1 MIKFTLNC
9 ADQHVF
15 ECWFPNSDSLS
26 RQLGLKLVD
35 CPICGSVDVIRPL
48 SAPNLSTPK
57 TRSRSATPDHIDPSQ
72 IDSGH
77 INSGQMD
84 SGQTDADERQRQQT
98 KQVRG
103 PVTSGVAV
111 PPPSDVMRSMLRDM
125 QKLVER
131 DFTHVGDNFA
141 AEARKIHSGEAE
153 AESIYG
159 RCTPD
164 EQAELEEEGITVGV
178 LPWLPPDN

>member
-35 CPICGSVDVIRPL
+35 CPICGSADVIRPL

-72 IDSGH
+72 I
-77 INSGQMD
+77 D

-125 QKLVER
+125 QKLVKR

-153 AESIYG
+153 AENIYG
-159 RCTPD
+159 QCTPD

>member
-9 ADQHVF
+9 ADQHAF
-15 ECWFPNSDSLS
+15 ECWFPNSESLS

-48 SAPNLSTPK
+48 SAPNLLTPK

-72 IDSGH
+72 IV
-77 INSGQMD
+77 

-98 KQVRG
+98 KQVRR

-111 PPPSDVMRSMLRDM
+111 PPTSDVMRSMLRDM

-141 AEARKIHSGEAE
+141 AEARKIHLGEAE
-153 AESIYG
+153 AENIYG
-159 RCTPD
+159 QCTPD

>member
-57 TRSRSATPDHIDPSQ
+57 TRSRSATPDHIDPS
-72 IDSGH
+72 H
-77 INSGQMD
+77 IV

-111 PPPSDVMRSMLRDM
+111 PPPSDVMRSRLRDM

-159 RCTPD
+159 QCTPD

>member
-26 RQLGLKLVD
+26 RQLGLMLVD

-57 TRSRSATPDHIDPSQ
+57 TRSRSATPDYIDASHI
-72 IDSGH
+72 
-77 INSGQMD
+77 D

-103 PVTSGVAV
+103 PVTSGVDV
-111 PPPSDVMRSMLRDM
+111 PPTSDVVRSMLRDM

-131 DFTHVGDNFA
+131 DFTHVGDNFP

-153 AESIYG
+153 AENIYG
-159 RCTPD
+159 QCTPD

>member
-26 RQLGLKLVD
+26 RQLGLNLVD
-35 CPICGSVDVIRPL
+35 CPICGSVDVVRPL

-72 IDSGH
+72 IDSGQIH
-77 INSGQMD
+77 L
-84 SGQTDADERQRQQT
+84 GQTDADERQRQQT
-98 KQVRG
+98 KQVTG

-131 DFTHVGDNFA
+131 DFTHVGDDFA

-159 RCTPD
+159 QCTPD

>member
-72 IDSGH
+72 IDSG
-77 INSGQMD
+77 
-84 SGQTDADERQRQQT
+84 QTYADERQRQQT

-103 PVTSGVAV
+103 PVTSGLAV
-111 PPPSDVMRSMLRDM
+111 PPTSDVMRSMLRDM

-159 RCTPD
+159 QCTPD

>member
-1 MIKFTLNC
+1 
-9 ADQHVF
+9 
-15 ECWFPNSDSLS
+15 
-26 RQLGLKLVD
+26 
-35 CPICGSVDVIRPL
+35 
-48 SAPNLSTPK
+48 
-57 TRSRSATPDHIDPSQ
+57 
-72 IDSGH
+72 
-77 INSGQMD
+77 MD
-84 SGQTDADERQRQQT
+84 SGQTDADERQHQQT

>member
-26 RQLGLKLVD
+26 RQLGLKLVG

-72 IDSGH
+72 I
-77 INSGQMD
+77 D

-159 RCTPD
+159 QCTPD

>member
-72 IDSGH
+72 IDSG
-77 INSGQMD
+77 
-84 SGQTDADERQRQQT
+84 QTDADERQREQT
-98 KQVRG
+98 KQVRW

-125 QKLVER
+125 QKLVKR

-153 AESIYG
+153 AENIYG
-159 RCTPD
+159 QCTPD

>member
-57 TRSRSATPDHIDPSQ
+57 TRSRSATTDHIDPS
-72 IDSGH
+72 
-77 INSGQMD
+77 QMD

>member
-72 IDSGH
+72 IGSD
-77 INSGQMD
+77 
-84 SGQTDADERQRQQT
+84 QTDADERQRQQT
-98 KQVRG
+98 KQVTG

-159 RCTPD
+159 QCTPD

>member
-15 ECWFPNSDSLS
+15 ECWFPNSESLS
-26 RQLGLKLVD
+26 RQLDLKLVD
-35 CPICGSVDVIRPL
+35 CPICGSVDVVRPL

-57 TRSRSATPDHIDPSQ
+57 TRSRSVTPE
-72 IDSGH
+72 
-77 INSGQMD
+77 
-84 SGQTDADERQRQQT
+84 QTETNETQYQQT
-98 KQVRG
+98 KQVTG
-103 PVTSGVAV
+103 PATSGIAV
-111 PPPSDVMRSMLRDM
+111 PPTGAVMRSILRDM

-141 AEARKIHSGEAE
+141 TEARKMHSGESGAE
-153 AESIYG
+153 NIYG
-159 RCTPD
+159 QCTPD

>member
-48 SAPNLSTPK
+48 SAPNLLTPK
-57 TRSRSATPDHIDPSQ
+57 TRSRSATPEHIDPSQ
-72 IDSGH
+72 IV
-77 INSGQMD
+77 

-98 KQVRG
+98 KQVRR

-111 PPPSDVMRSMLRDM
+111 PPTSDVMRSMLRDM
-125 QKLVER
+125 QELVER

-153 AESIYG
+153 AENIYG
-159 RCTPD
+159 QCTPD

>member
-72 IDSGH
+72 I
-77 INSGQMD
+77 D

-159 RCTPD
+159 QCTPD

>member
-26 RQLGLKLVD
+26 RQLDLKLVD

-48 SAPNLSTPK
+48 SAPNLLTPK

-72 IDSGH
+72 IV
-77 INSGQMD
+77 

-98 KQVRG
+98 KQVRR

-131 DFTHVGDNFA
+131 DFTHVGDDFA

-159 RCTPD
+159 QCTPD

>member
-72 IDSGH
+72 IDSG
-77 INSGQMD
+77 
-84 SGQTDADERQRQQT
+84 QTYADERQRQQT

-153 AESIYG
+153 AENIYG
-159 RCTPD
+159 QCTPD
-164 EQAELEEEGITVGV
+164 EQAELEEEGIKVGV

>member
-72 IDSGH
+72 IDSG
-77 INSGQMD
+77 
-84 SGQTDADERQRQQT
+84 QTYADERQRQQT

-159 RCTPD
+159 QCTPD

>member
-57 TRSRSATPDHIDPSQ
+57 TRSRSATPDHIDP
-72 IDSGH
+72 
-77 INSGQMD
+77 GQMD

-153 AESIYG
+153 AENIYG
-159 RCTPD
+159 QCTPD

>member
-72 IDSGH
+72 IDSG
-77 INSGQMD
+77 QMV

-159 RCTPD
+159 QCTPD

-178 LPWLPPDN
+178 LPWLPLDN

>member
-57 TRSRSATPDHIDPSQ
+57 TRSRSAIPDHTDASHIDP
-72 IDSGH
+72 GH
-77 INSGQMD
+77 TGT
-84 SGQTDADERQRQQT
+84 GQTDADKRQRQQT
-98 KQVRG
+98 KQVRDAA
-103 PVTSGVAV
+103 TSGVAV
-111 PPPSDVMRSMLRDM
+111 PPTSNVTRSMLRDM

-153 AESIYG
+153 AENIYG
-159 RCTPD
+159 QCTPD

>member
-15 ECWFPNSDSLS
+15 ECWFPNSESLS
-26 RQLGLKLVD
+26 RQLNLKLVN

-57 TRSRSATPDHIDPSQ
+57 TRTRSATPE
-72 IDSGH
+72 
-77 INSGQMD
+77 
-84 SGQTDADERQRQQT
+84 QTDEDETQHQQT
-98 KQVRG
+98 KQITG
-103 PVTSGVAV
+103 PATSGVAV
-111 PPPSDVMRSMLRDM
+111 PPKGDVLRSILRDM

-131 DFTHVGDNFA
+131 DFTLVGDNFA
-141 AEARKIHSGEAE
+141 AEARKIHSGEAK
-153 AESIYG
+153 AENIYG
-159 RCTPD
+159 QCTPD
-164 EQAELEEEGITVGV
+164 EQAELEDEGIAVGV

>member
-48 SAPNLSTPK
+48 SAPNLLTPK

-72 IDSGH
+72 IV
-77 INSGQMD
+77 

-98 KQVRG
+98 KQVRR

-125 QKLVER
+125 QELVER
-131 DFTHVGDNFA
+131 DFTHVGDDFA

-159 RCTPD
+159 QCTPD

>member
-9 ADQHVF
+9 PDQHVF
-15 ECWFPNSDSLS
+15 ECWFPDSESLS

-35 CPICGSVDVIRPL
+35 CPMCGSVDVIRPL

-57 TRSRSATPDHIDPSQ
+57 TRLRSVTP
-72 IDSGH
+72 
-77 INSGQMD
+77 
-84 SGQTDADERQRQQT
+84 GQTDVDQTQHQQT
-98 KQVRG
+98 KQVTG
-103 PVTSGVAV
+103 PVTSGVTV
-111 PPPSDVMRSMLRDM
+111 PPKGDIMRSILRDM

-131 DFTHVGDNFA
+131 DFTHVGNNFA

-153 AESIYG
+153 AENIYG
-159 RCTPD
+159 QCTPD
-164 EQAELEEEGITVGV
+164 EQIELEEEGIAVGA

>member
-26 RQLGLKLVD
+26 RQLCLKLVD
-35 CPICGSVDVIRPL
+35 CPICGSVDVTRPL

-57 TRSRSATPDHIDPSQ
+57 TRSRSATPDHIGPNQ

-77 INSGQMD
+77 ID
-84 SGQTDADERQRQQT
+84 SSQIDADERQRQQT
-98 KQVRG
+98 KQFRG
-103 PVTSGVAV
+103 PIISGVAV
-111 PPPSDVMRSMLRDM
+111 PPTSDVMRSMLRNM

-131 DFTHVGDNFA
+131 NFTHVGDNFA

-153 AESIYG
+153 AENIYG
-159 RCTPD
+159 QCTPD

>member
-35 CPICGSVDVIRPL
+35 CPICGSADLIRSL

-72 IDSGH
+72 IDSG
-77 INSGQMD
+77 
-84 SGQTDADERQRQQT
+84 QTDADKRRHQQT

-103 PVTSGVAV
+103 SVTSGVAV
-111 PPPSDVMRSMLRDM
+111 SPTSDIMRSMLRDM

-131 DFTHVGDNFA
+131 DFTHVGGNFA
-141 AEARKIHSGEAE
+141 AEARKIHSGESE
-153 AESIYG
+153 AENIYG
-159 RCTPD
+159 QCTTD
-164 EQAELEEEGITVGV
+164 EQAELEEEGITIGV

>member
-9 ADQHVF
+9 ADQHIF

-26 RQLGLKLVD
+26 RQLGLKLVV
-35 CPICGSVDVIRPL
+35 CPMCGSVEVIRPL

-72 IDSGH
+72 IDSG
-77 INSGQMD
+77 
-84 SGQTDADERQRQQT
+84 QTDVDERQRQQT

-111 PPPSDVMRSMLRDM
+111 PATSDVMRSMLRDM
-125 QKLVER
+125 QKLVGR

-159 RCTPD
+159 QCTPD

>member
-72 IDSGH
+72 IDSGQIH
-77 INSGQMD
+77 L
-84 SGQTDADERQRQQT
+84 GQTDADERQRQQT
-98 KQVRG
+98 KQVTG
-103 PVTSGVAV
+103 PVTSGVAM

-131 DFTHVGDNFA
+131 DFTHVEDNFA

-159 RCTPD
+159 QCTPD

>member
-26 RQLGLKLVD
+26 RQLGLNLVD
-35 CPICGSVDVIRPL
+35 CPICGSVDVVRPL

-72 IDSGH
+72 IDSGQIH
-77 INSGQMD
+77 L
-84 SGQTDADERQRQQT
+84 GQTDADERQRQQT
-98 KQVRG
+98 KQVTG

-131 DFTHVGDNFA
+131 DFTHVGDDFA
-141 AEARKIHSGEAE
+141 AEARKIYSGEAE
-153 AESIYG
+153 AENIYG
-159 RCTPD
+159 NCTPD

>member
-72 IDSGH
+72 IDSG
-77 INSGQMD
+77 
-84 SGQTDADERQRQQT
+84 QTDADERQRQQA

-159 RCTPD
+159 QCTPD

>member
-26 RQLGLKLVD
+26 RQLDLKLVD

-48 SAPNLSTPK
+48 SAPNLLTPK
-57 TRSRSATPDHIDPSQ
+57 TRSRSATPEHIDPSQ
-72 IDSGH
+72 IV
-77 INSGQMD
+77 

-98 KQVRG
+98 KQVRR

-111 PPPSDVMRSMLRDM
+111 PPTSDVMRSMLRDM
-125 QKLVER
+125 QELVER

-153 AESIYG
+153 AENIYG
-159 RCTPD
+159 QCTPD

>member
-9 ADQHVF
+9 SDRHVF

-26 RQLGLKLVD
+26 RQLDLKLVD

-48 SAPNLSTPK
+48 SAPNLLTPK
-57 TRSRSATPDHIDPSQ
+57 TRSRSATPEHIDPSQ
-72 IDSGH
+72 IV
-77 INSGQMD
+77 

-131 DFTHVGDNFA
+131 DFTHVGDDFA
-141 AEARKIHSGEAE
+141 AEARKIYSGEAE
-153 AESIYG
+153 AENIYG
-159 RCTPD
+159 QCTPD

>member
-1 MIKFTLNC
+1 MN
-9 ADQHVF
+9 
-15 ECWFPNSDSLS
+15 
-26 RQLGLKLVD
+26 
-35 CPICGSVDVIRPL
+35 
-48 SAPNLSTPK
+48 
-57 TRSRSATPDHIDPSQ
+57 
-72 IDSGH
+72 
-77 INSGQMD
+77 

-103 PVTSGVAV
+103 PLTSGVAV
-111 PPPSDVMRSMLRDM
+111 SPTSDVMRSMLRDM

-159 RCTPD
+159 QCTPD

>member
-15 ECWFPNSDSLS
+15 ECWFPGFDSLS

-57 TRSRSATPDHIDPSQ
+57 TRSRSATPDYIDASH

-77 INSGQMD
+77 MD

-98 KQVRG
+98 KQVRE
-103 PVTSGVAV
+103 PVTSGIAV
-111 PPPSDVMRSMLRDM
+111 PPTSDVIRSMLRDM
-125 QKLVER
+125 QKLVKR

-153 AESIYG
+153 AENIYG
-159 RCTPD
+159 QCTPD

>member
-26 RQLGLKLVD
+26 RQLDLKLVD

-48 SAPNLSTPK
+48 STPNLLTPK
-57 TRSRSATPDHIDPSQ
+57 TRSRSATPEHIDPSQ
-72 IDSGH
+72 IV
-77 INSGQMD
+77 
-84 SGQTDADERQRQQT
+84 SGQTDADERQHQQT
-98 KQVRG
+98 KQVRR

-111 PPPSDVMRSMLRDM
+111 PPTSDVMRSMLRDM
-125 QKLVER
+125 QELVER

-153 AESIYG
+153 AENIYG
-159 RCTPD
+159 QCTPD